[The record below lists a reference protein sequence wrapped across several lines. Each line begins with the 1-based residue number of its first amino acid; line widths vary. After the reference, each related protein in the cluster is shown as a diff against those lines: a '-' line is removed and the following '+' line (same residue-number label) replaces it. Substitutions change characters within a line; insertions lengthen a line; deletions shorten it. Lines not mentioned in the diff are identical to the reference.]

1 MMLKDSVEES
11 IIALESSILEYEEGL
26 ALDVKALEDM
36 RELQKLYIHEEVL
49 HESIGI
55 LIGTLPD
62 SDLGILE
69 EISNE
74 IITSI
79 DKIEEVY
86 I

>member
-11 IIALESSILEYEEGL
+11 IIALESSILEHEEGL

-36 RELQKLYIHEEVL
+36 RELQKLYIHEEVFQWI
-49 HESIGI
+49 HAI

-74 IITSI
+74 IITAI
-79 DKIEEVY
+79 KKLEEEY